1 MSVPVFLI
9 YFLIAG
15 KLLYNIILFIFGYAG
30 SSLLLRLFASCSE
43 QGLLSSGARSSQSA
57 GFSCCGAWAAGY
69 VGSAVMTPGLQST
82 GSTVTVHGLS
92 CSMARGFF
100 PDQGSNKCLLHWQTD
115 SLPLSHQGSPQLLFL
130 NCLLFLSILS
140 VFTSCL
146 FKFCCQMHIHL

>member
-15 KLLYNIILFIFGYAG
+15 KLLYNIILFIFGYAR
-30 SSLLLRLFASCSE
+30 SSLLLRLFTSCSE
-43 QGLLSSGARSSQSA
+43 QGLHSGARSSQSA
-57 GFSCCGAWAAGY
+57 GFSCFGAWVVGY
-69 VGSAVMTPGLQST
+69 VGSAVMTPRLQST
-82 GSTVTVHGLS
+82 GSTVMVHGLS
-92 CSMARGFF
+92 CSMACGFF
-100 PDQGSNKCLLHWQTD
+100 PDQGSNKWLLHWQTD